1 LPRKRIELD
10 LDELEKLAKLQST
23 HADVAAWF
31 GVSETL
37 VRNRLKEAKYLAVWD
52 SGKGK
57 GRVSLRRAQMQTAL
71 GKSRSAATMQIWLGK
86 QYLGQREGDDS
97 GADAAKC
104 AIVELM
110 DRLRA
115 GA

>member
-10 LDELEKLAKLQST
+10 INELEKLGRLQCT
-23 HADVAAWF
+23 HADIAAWF
-31 GVSETL
+31 EVSETT
-37 VRNRLKEAKYLAVWD
+37 VRTRLKETKHAEAF
-52 SGKGK
+52 SRGQGK
-57 GRVSLRRAQMQTAL
+57 GRVSLRRAQMSTAL

-86 QYLGQREGDDS
+86 QYLGQREGEDS
-97 GADAAKC
+97 GAEAAK
-104 AIVELM
+104 AAVVELM